1 MAYLDPASNPGS
13 NSQRFSVKNFKSF
26 TSDKDQ
32 TFKTTSAPA
41 ATLGGTFSKR
51 NHWTFQENKNKNK
64 NKNKNQWFEIKWA
77 ALMAAWLY
85 PT

>member
-32 TFKTTSAPA
+32 TFKTTSATA

-51 NHWTFQENKNKNK
+51 NH
-64 NKNKNQWFEIKWA
+64 
-77 ALMAAWLY
+77 
-85 PT
+85 